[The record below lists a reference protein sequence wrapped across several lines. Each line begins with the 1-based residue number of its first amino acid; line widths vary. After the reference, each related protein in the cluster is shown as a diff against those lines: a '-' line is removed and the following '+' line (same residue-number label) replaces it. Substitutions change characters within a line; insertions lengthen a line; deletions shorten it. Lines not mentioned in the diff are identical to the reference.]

1 MELYTWQEKCLQQ
14 WQINHTR
21 GIVNVITGAGKTVL
35 ALAAMAQLRRQY
47 EDQLRIR
54 IVVPTIT
61 LARQWRK
68 ELIRYF
74 PEMEFTWKAIGFYY
88 GQVKS
93 SPDRQVMIYVINSA
107 RTVLSGHILQDM
119 SGNRHVF
126 LVCDECHRYT
136 SEMNRRIFSF
146 QQNEKYR
153 DDLYHCIGLS
163 ATPQNRNYESILVPA
178 LGREIYSYHLKKAG
192 EDHLISRFALMN
204 IAVSLSGVEAAEYGK
219 ITDELA
225 KLYALL
231 MREYPH
237 LKYVTSDEFYAFI
250 YSEAKADQEGIC
262 AAFANKLLQR
272 RSLVLQAENRIPCVL
287 SILKQIPANTK
298 VILFAERIEQA
309 DEIYHTLL
317 PIYGSLVAHYHSEMP
332 ADLRRHSL
340 SLFRIGET
348 RIMISCKALD
358 EGLDVPDATVGIVMS
373 STSVS
378 RQRIQRLGRILRSNS
393 QKDIAIL
400 YYIYAQG
407 TTEEKSYLPETDT
420 STSEDSFSYD
430 AAGDSFFGISYS
442 LKATDMFKKLPGNL
456 SEKQINE
463 INQCLE
469 EGMLKADRFL
479 DPEIIRNHIQTA
491 KTRHEKNYWIVMKN
505 LTAEYAQDHDDNTS
519 P

>member
-225 KLYALL
+225 
-231 MREYPH
+231 
-237 LKYVTSDEFYAFI
+237 
-250 YSEAKADQEGIC
+250 
-262 AAFANKLLQR
+262 
-272 RSLVLQAENRIPCVL
+272 
-287 SILKQIPANTK
+287 
-298 VILFAERIEQA
+298 
-309 DEIYHTLL
+309 
-317 PIYGSLVAHYHSEMP
+317 
-332 ADLRRHSL
+332 
-340 SLFRIGET
+340 
-348 RIMISCKALD
+348 
-358 EGLDVPDATVGIVMS
+358 
-373 STSVS
+373 
-378 RQRIQRLGRILRSNS
+378 
-393 QKDIAIL
+393 
-400 YYIYAQG
+400 
-407 TTEEKSYLPETDT
+407 
-420 STSEDSFSYD
+420 
-430 AAGDSFFGISYS
+430 
-442 LKATDMFKKLPGNL
+442 
-456 SEKQINE
+456 
-463 INQCLE
+463 
-469 EGMLKADRFL
+469 
-479 DPEIIRNHIQTA
+479 
-491 KTRHEKNYWIVMKN
+491 
-505 LTAEYAQDHDDNTS
+505 
-519 P
+519 